1 MSWGGGDDYE
11 LVMAVS
17 VRRRAALQ
25 AAARAA
31 GLQVTRI
38 GRFARGSG
46 VVVTGGGR
54 AIAAPR
60 KGYVH
65 F

>member
-1 MSWGGGDDYE
+1 
-11 LVMAVS
+11 MAVPS
-17 VRRRAALQ
+17 RKRGALQ

-31 GLQVTRI
+31 GIDVTRI
-38 GRFARGSG
+38 GRFVRGRG
-46 VVVTGGGR
+46 VTVTVAGR
-54 AIAAPR
+54 AVAAPR